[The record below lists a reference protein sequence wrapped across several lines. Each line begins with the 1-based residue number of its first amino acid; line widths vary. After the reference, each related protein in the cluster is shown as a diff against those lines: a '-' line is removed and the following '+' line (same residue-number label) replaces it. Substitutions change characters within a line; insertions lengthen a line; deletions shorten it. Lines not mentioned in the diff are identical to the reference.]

1 MGDLMGQPANNSAK
15 VIILEGAMRA
25 GTAVDSF
32 RLKVEE
38 GIRSGQP
45 HIVVEMSKVT
55 SLDSSGIGVLV
66 RSLTQVKQQGG
77 SLKLVAVPHA
87 ASQTLKITGVLRLFE
102 VFPKLDDAL
111 NSVVT

>member
-1 MGDLMGQPANNSAK
+1 MGQPANSSAK
-15 VIILEGAMRA
+15 VINVEGAMRT
-25 GTAVDSF
+25 GIAVDSF

-38 GIRSGQP
+38 SIRSGQP
-45 HIVVEMSKVT
+45 HVVVEMSKIT

-66 RSLTQVKQQGG
+66 RSLTQVKQHGG

-87 ASQTLKITGVLRLFE
+87 AAQTLKITGVLRLFE

-111 NSVVT
+111 KSLS

>member
-1 MGDLMGQPANNSAK
+1 MGQPANNSPK
-15 VIILEGAMRA
+15 VITLEGAMRT

-32 RLKVEE
+32 RLIVDESL
-38 GIRSGQP
+38 RSGQP
-45 HIVVEMSKVT
+45 HIVVDMSKVT

-66 RSLTQVKQQGG
+66 RSLAQLKQKGG
-77 SLKLVAVPHA
+77 SLKLVAVPHV

-111 NSVVT
+111 KSIVT

>member
-1 MGDLMGQPANNSAK
+1 MGQPANNSAK
-15 VIILEGAMRA
+15 VINLAGAMR
-25 GTAVDSF
+25 GGVAVDSF

-38 GIRSGQP
+38 SIRAGQP
-45 HIVVEMSKVT
+45 HVVVEMSRVT

-77 SLKLVAVPHA
+77 SMKLVAVPLV

-111 NSVVT
+111 NSIVI